1 MWTFLW
7 TGYATSPWTG
17 QGILDGKISFF
28 RQHLALGRTG
38 RYSRSISA
46 SLACCS
52 RADAFEH
59 VLLRLLLRLVALAVY
74 QLALERLEEG
84 FRERV
89 VPWVARPRHGSGDP
103 MGLEA
108 ALERP
113 GSVLGTLVIAEDEV
127 EVVGR
132 LSLLT
137 ACSSA
142 SATDFSVMRPDMT
155 CPRPSCGTRRSRLRG
170 RAILGPF
177 RCRRCRPPIACCALR
192 HRTPRPRGSRAG
204 RPSRPNDLLYCIGL
218 IPPNGSLI
226 LSSLYQR
233 MYSSRASMKP
243 WIDHPDQSRP

>member
-142 SATDFSVMRPDMT
+142 SATDFSVMRPDIDLPTTFLRNASITAARQGHPWPVPMQAMPPAHSLLRAST
-155 CPRPSCGTRRSRLRG
+155 PNAPSTRFTRRT
-170 RAILGPF
+170 
-177 RCRRCRPPIACCALR
+177 PIS
-192 HRTPRPRGSRAG
+192 P
-204 RPSRPNDLLYCIGL
+204 
-218 IPPNGSLI
+218 
-226 LSSLYQR
+226 Q
-233 MYSSRASMKP
+233 
-243 WIDHPDQSRP
+243 